1 MRILLSNDDGIHAP
15 GIQTLAKALREFAE
29 VQVVAPDRNRSGASN
44 SLTLE
49 SSLRTFTFEN
59 GDIAVQMGTPT
70 DCVYLGV
77 NALMRPRPDIVVSG
91 INAGPNLGDDVIY
104 SGTVAAAME
113 GRHLGF
119 PALAVSLNGYQHY
132 DTAAAVTCTIL
143 RALSREPLRTGRI
156 LNINVPDLPLDQ
168 IKGIRVTR
176 CGNRHPADQVI
187 PQQDPRG
194 NTLYWI
200 GPPGD
205 KRDAGPGTDFA
216 AVDEGVD
223 ALSYLAHARNHGFQF
238 QLGSVVDINREGK
251 TITLGE
257 LRNEKGELLVAERK
271 LPYDTLVMAL
281 GSTSNDFNTP
291 GVKENCIFL
300 DNPHQARRFHQEMLN
315 LFLKYSANLGA
326 NGKVNIAIVGGGAT
340 GVELSA
346 ELHNAVKQLH
356 SYGYKGLTNEALNVT
371 LVEAGER
378 ILPAL
383 PPRISGAAH
392 NELTKLGVRVLTQ
405 TMVTSADAGG
415 LHTKDGEYIEADL
428 MVWAAGI
435 KAPDFMKEIGGL
447 ETNRINQLV
456 VEPTLQ
462 TTRDADIFAIGD
474 CASCARPEGGF
485 VPPRAQAAHQMAT
498 CALNNILAQMKGKPL
513 KAYTYKDH
521 GSLVSLSNY
530 STVGSLMGN
539 LMRGSMM
546 VEGRIA
552 RFVYISLYRMHQ
564 IALHGYFKTGLMM
577 LVGRI
582 NRIIRP
588 RLKLH

>member
-1 MRILLSNDDGIHAP
+1 MTTPLKKIVIVGGGAGGLELATQLGKKLGRGKKAKI
-15 GIQTLAKALREFAE
+15 TL
-29 VQVVAPDRNRSGASN
+29 VDRNHSHLWKPLLHEVATG
-44 SLTLE
+44 SL
-49 SSLRTFTFEN
+49 
-59 GDIAVQMGTPT
+59 
-70 DCVYLGV
+70 
-77 NALMRPRPDIVVSG
+77 
-91 INAGPNLGDDVIY
+91 
-104 SGTVAAAME
+104 
-113 GRHLGF
+113 
-119 PALAVSLNGYQHY
+119 
-132 DTAAAVTCTIL
+132 
-143 RALSREPLRTGRI
+143 
-156 LNINVPDLPLDQ
+156 
-168 IKGIRVTR
+168 
-176 CGNRHPADQVI
+176 
-187 PQQDPRG
+187 
-194 NTLYWI
+194 
-200 GPPGD
+200 
-205 KRDAGPGTDFA
+205 
-216 AVDEGVD
+216 DEGVD
-223 ALSYLAHARNHGFQF
+223 ALSYLAHARNHHFQF
-238 QLGSVVDINREGK
+238 QLGSVVDINRENK
-251 TITLGE
+251 TITLAE
-257 LRNEKGELLVAERK
+257 LRDDKGELLVPERK
-271 LPYDTLVMAL
+271 LAYDTLVMAL

-291 GVKENCIFL
+291 GVKEHCIFL

-315 LFLKYSANLGA
+315 LFLKYTNNMGA

-346 ELHNAVKQLH
+346 ELHNAVKQ
-356 SYGYKGLTNEALNVT
+356 LTNEALNVT

-405 TMVTSADAGG
+405 TMVTSADEGG
-415 LHTKDGEYIEADL
+415 LHTKDGEYIQADL

-435 KAPDFMKEIGGL
+435 KAPDFMKDIGGL

-456 VEPTLQ
+456 TEPTLQ
-462 TTRDADIFAIGD
+462 TTRDPDIFAIGD

-485 VPPRAQAAHQMAT
+485 VPPRAQAAHQMAS
-498 CALNNILAQMKGKPL
+498 LVLHNILAQMKGKPM
-513 KAYTYKDH
+513 KAYVYKDH
-521 GSLVSLSNY
+521 GSLVSLSNF

-582 NRIIRP
+582 NRVIRP

>member
-1 MRILLSNDDGIHAP
+1 
-15 GIQTLAKALREFAE
+15 
-29 VQVVAPDRNRSGASN
+29 
-44 SLTLE
+44 
-49 SSLRTFTFEN
+49 
-59 GDIAVQMGTPT
+59 
-70 DCVYLGV
+70 
-77 NALMRPRPDIVVSG
+77 
-91 INAGPNLGDDVIY
+91 
-104 SGTVAAAME
+104 
-113 GRHLGF
+113 
-119 PALAVSLNGYQHY
+119 
-132 DTAAAVTCTIL
+132 
-143 RALSREPLRTGRI
+143 
-156 LNINVPDLPLDQ
+156 
-168 IKGIRVTR
+168 
-176 CGNRHPADQVI
+176 
-187 PQQDPRG
+187 
-194 NTLYWI
+194 
-200 GPPGD
+200 
-205 KRDAGPGTDFA
+205 
-216 AVDEGVD
+216 
-223 ALSYLAHARNHGFQF
+223 
-238 QLGSVVDINREGK
+238 
-251 TITLGE
+251 
-257 LRNEKGELLVAERK
+257 
-271 LPYDTLVMAL
+271 
-281 GSTSNDFNTP
+281 
-291 GVKENCIFL
+291 
-300 DNPHQARRFHQEMLN
+300 
-315 LFLKYSANLGA
+315 
-326 NGKVNIAIVGGGAT
+326 
-340 GVELSA
+340 
-346 ELHNAVKQLH
+346 
-356 SYGYKGLTNEALNVT
+356 
-371 LVEAGER
+371 
-378 ILPAL
+378 
-383 PPRISGAAH
+383 
-392 NELTKLGVRVLTQ
+392 
-405 TMVTSADAGG
+405 
-415 LHTKDGEYIEADL
+415 